1 MMPDDEKG
9 YVQPE
14 HKLVLRPVVGLTE
27 NLPTS
32 DLEQIT
38 IQAIK
43 THRRLRDLAEA
54 RQDEWHAIAAGDP
67 SAKAARSAHIAFVT
81 AMIAMHAQQT
91 MLSTLLDVLG
101 YIPSVPGD

>member
-1 MMPDDEKG
+1 MSDDEKG
-9 YVQPE
+9 NVQPE

-38 IQAIK
+38 VQAIR

-54 RQDEWHAIAAGDP
+54 RQDQWHAIEARDP
-67 SAKAARSAHIAFVT
+67 SAKSARPARIAYVT
-81 AMIAMHAQQT
+81 AMIEMHAQQT
-91 MLSTLLDVLG
+91 VLSTLLDVLG
-101 YIPSVPGD
+101 YIPSVPED

>member
-1 MMPDDEKG
+1 MPDDEKG

-54 RQDEWHAIAAGDP
+54 RQDEWHAIEAGDP
-67 SAKAARSAHIAFVT
+67 SAKAARSAHIAYVT
-81 AMIAMHAQQT
+81 AMIGMPAQPT
-91 MLSTLLDVLG
+91 VLSTLLAVLG

>member
-1 MMPDDEKG
+1 MPDDEKG